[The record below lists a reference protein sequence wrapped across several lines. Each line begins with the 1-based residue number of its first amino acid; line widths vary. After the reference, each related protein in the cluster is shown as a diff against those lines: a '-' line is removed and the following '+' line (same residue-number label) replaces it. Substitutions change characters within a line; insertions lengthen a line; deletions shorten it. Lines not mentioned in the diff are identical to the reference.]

1 MRLVLFTFSILAG
14 MQYSSQYQIFY
25 VNEAQSGTFYYPNK
39 LSPIAGATACILAEL
54 PTKNKNHFGVG
65 LNFNQKG
72 FVEKGET
79 LSENGSLKGTYSKQ
93 YTFNYAAFQ
102 LNYRRDLFSIKE
114 TILYLN
120 NGFATEYL
128 INRPNID
135 KGLNFSYIGGLGSEF
150 ELKGKWNLIIS
161 SEYRTALNQYNDCF
175 TGHYKPYSLGLL
187 IGFRR
192 K

>member
-1 MRLVLFTFSILAG
+1 MRPVLFTFSILLG

-25 VNEAQSGTFYYPNK
+25 VNEAPFGTFRYPNK
-39 LSPIAGATACILAEL
+39 LSPTAGATACILAEL

-79 LSENGSLKGTYSKQ
+79 LSENGTLKGEYSKR
-93 YTFNYAAFQ
+93 YTFNYTALQ
-102 LNYRRDLFSIKE
+102 INYRRELFSIKKL
-114 TILYLN
+114 TLFLN
-120 NGFATEYL
+120 NGFTTEYL
-128 INRPNID
+128 INCPNID

-161 SEYRTALNQYNDCF
+161 SEYRTALHRYNDYY
-175 TGHYKPYSLGLL
+175 TGQYKPYSLGLM
-187 IGFRR
+187 IGLH
-192 K
+192 KN